1 MTERKNSLKE
11 RVLWIDHKNRIISF
25 QKVFGFE
32 PMRFPD
38 RDAMLAFALDMGS
51 SGYRLQ

>member
-25 QKVFGFE
+25 QKLYGFE
-32 PMRFPD
+32 PIRFPD
-38 RDAMLAFALDMGS
+38 HDAMLAFAFEKCS

>member
-1 MTERKNSLKE
+1 MTERNYSLKE

-25 QKVFGFE
+25 QKTFGFE

-38 RDAMLAFALDMGS
+38 HDAMLAYAFEKGS